1 MPSFDLIIKGGHV
14 IDAANNVDS
23 LMDVGVAGRVVGAV
37 EANIPESQ
45 GRRVKDLS
53 LIHI

>member
-23 LMDVGVAGRVVGAV
+23 LMDVGVA
-37 EANIPESQ
+37 
-45 GRRVKDLS
+45 
-53 LIHI
+53 